1 MDLLLHTLMG
11 RQQCNGHVSE
21 RKNFKRVKE
30 SGANGNNTDQ
40 VSGKMMV
47 RTSGMASTDQ
57 TRLDRER
64 ESLKRSKKLVQI
76 HLCRIQLEHVRLG
89 AAEMICFQGFHPRP
103 LLGQNVVRP
112 GHSSQPWQVR
122 VAKVLRWLQNKHWM
136 HLPFDKLILKLSL
149 IGVMETKDGNEKHIV

>member
-1 MDLLLHTLMG
+1 MG

-47 RTSGMASTDQ
+47 RTSGMASIDQ

-76 HLCRIQLEHVRLG
+76 G
-89 AAEMICFQGFHPRP
+89 SG
-103 LLGQNVVRP
+103 
-112 GHSSQPWQVR
+112 
-122 VAKVLRWLQNKHWM
+122 
-136 HLPFDKLILKLSL
+136 
-149 IGVMETKDGNEKHIV
+149 